1 VSGMADLAM
10 EQPRERATAAQWTR
24 QFEPHLDAAY
34 RLARWLTGSR
44 TEAEE
49 VVQEACLRT
58 WRASRT
64 DPDDSRAWLLAI
76 VRNAAWTHLR
86 RARPA
91 NVVPFD
97 EAAREL
103 DRMAGPLPSAEAAA
117 AEQECGASLRQALAR
132 LPAVIREVVVLRD
145 IEDLAYREIAAT
157 LDLPVGTVMSRLS
170 RGRRRLR
177 AMLAGEEKDAR
188 DAD

>member
-1 VSGMADLAM
+1 MADLAM
-10 EQPRERATAAQWTR
+10 EQPRERAAAARWTR

-58 WRASRT
+58 WRAGRM

-76 VRNAAWTHLR
+76 VRNVAWTHLR
-86 RARPA
+86 RARPP
-91 NVVPFD
+91 NVVPFE
-97 EAAREL
+97 EATREL
-103 DRMAGPLPSAEAAA
+103 DRMAGMLPSAEAAA
-117 AEQECGASLRQALAR
+117 AEQESDANLRQALAR
-132 LPAVIREVVVLRD
+132 LPAVLREVVVLRD
-145 IEDLAYREIAAT
+145 IEDLTYREIAAT

-170 RGRRRLR
+170 RGRHRLR
-177 AMLAGEEKDAR
+177 VMLGGKEKDAR
-188 DAD
+188 DAG